1 MAGGQGAK
9 APDPWHGRA
18 EQAWGAGHGLPLTSA
33 APQASPGRAHG
44 SPGGLPAGGAAAAHR
59 PPLVPIAGAWGQES
73 PPSGRVARRR
83 APGSSSAQQT
93 GTETPRNRPGTAR
106 APGGTGLL
114 HGPPHARPW
123 HHLAAAWME
132 DRAVPAHPKAPCS
145 PSGTTTSTV
154 APAAE
159 TPPCPRCGGSG
170 YGLGPR
176 SSQQLPRQLASG

>member
-9 APDPWHGRA
+9 ALDPWHGRA

-33 APQASPGRAHG
+33 APQASPGR
-44 SPGGLPAGGAAAAHR
+44 GLPAEGAAIAHR
-59 PPLVPIAGAWGQES
+59 PPLLPTAGTWGQES
-73 PPSGRVARRR
+73 PPSGRVDRQQ
-83 APGSSSAQQT
+83 APGSSPAQQT

-106 APGGTGLL
+106 APGNTGLPQ
-114 HGPPHARPW
+114 GPPHARSR

-145 PSGTTTSTV
+145 PSGTTTCTV
-154 APAAE
+154 ALAAE

-170 YGLGPR
+170 YGPGPR
-176 SSQQLPRQLASG
+176 SSQQHPRQLSSG